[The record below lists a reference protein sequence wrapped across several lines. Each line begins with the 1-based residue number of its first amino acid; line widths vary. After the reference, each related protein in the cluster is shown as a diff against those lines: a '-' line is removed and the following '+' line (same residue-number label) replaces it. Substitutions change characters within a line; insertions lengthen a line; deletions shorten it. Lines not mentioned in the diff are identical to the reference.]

1 MDAQQPRSLAASG
14 RYLLLAGHAWVPPAG
29 AQPGSSQSGSWACN
43 GFLSY
48 ICNSFGWFDSRLL
61 GAYNLPGSSE
71 MHLIWGNTNVLYIMF
86 SFFYWVQLEKAQ
98 IWRSMNKC
106 RSYTASR
113 QTSWEDATSASL
125 LALFVCFSSLE
136 KVMIWI
142 QSPLWVVLW
151 LKALVPRESRHSLWF
166 KGNLNAD
173 TQHLFFLWGL
183 VMDFPALGYCR
194 GKISFRFVRVVAERL
209 RALEVSVQD
218 WAVCAEAVLPSTA
231 KRVLYSASDCLIF
244 SMSTGR
250 VAG

>member
-1 MDAQQPRSLAASG
+1 MP
-14 RYLLLAGHAWVPPAG
+14 
-29 AQPGSSQSGSWACN
+29 
-43 GFLSY
+43 GFLLQVHRQAAPRAGPEPAKASWVTSVTVWAGLIVGFWVLTTY
-48 ICNSFGWFDSRLL
+48 QEAVKCILYEEIPMCFTSRL
-61 GAYNLPGSSE
+61 AFAIDSS
-71 MHLIWGNTNVLYIMF
+71 
-86 SFFYWVQLEKAQ
+86 
-98 IWRSMNKC
+98 WRRHKSEGSMNKC
-106 RSYTASR
+106 RSYAASW

-194 GKISFRFVRVVAERL
+194 GKILFRFVRVVAERL
-209 RALEVSVQD
+209 GALEVSVQD
-218 WAVCAEAVLPSTA
+218 WAACAEAVLPSTV

-244 SMSTGR
+244 SMSAGR